1 MPEEKKEDKGF
12 KVIDRRG
19 REEPP
24 SPPPAEKTS
33 SGATAGQGP
42 PTPSPGEKVPSTATA
57 GQGPLLQGEAPP
69 KPPLEEIRGAE
80 AKDGNLLPG
89 AGVQSGKDSAR
100 EGASALGVPSF
111 LDLVQSLQ
119 MGAMAGLGMLQGPG
133 GKRSPVDLPAA
144 KDAIDLLGILQEKTK
159 GNLTKEEEEILREG
173 LYHLR
178 MGYMA
183 MINAPPAGQGKEG
196 DQR

>member
-1 MPEEKKEDKGF
+1 MPEEKEDKGF

-19 REEPP
+19 VEQPSAPPPVDLPP
-24 SPPPAEKTS
+24 SPPPKESVPTAAAEGGS
-33 SGATAGQGP
+33 P
-42 PTPSPGEKVPSTATA
+42 PSPQTP
-57 GQGPLLQGEAPP
+57 EAPP
-69 KPPLEEIRGAE
+69 AGPSE
-80 AKDGNLLPG
+80 GNRSAP
-89 AGVQSGKDSAR
+89 ADVQSGEGHTRK
-100 EGASALGVPSF
+100 GASPLGVPRF

-119 MGAMAGLGMLQGPG
+119 VGAMAGLGMLQGPD
-133 GKRSPVDLPAA
+133 GKHSRVDLPAA

-159 GNLTKEEEEILREG
+159 GNLTKEEEEVLREG

-183 MINAPPAGQGKEG
+183 MINAPPAGHGKGG

>member
-1 MPEEKKEDKGF
+1 MPEEKEDKGF

-24 SPPPAEKTS
+24 SPPPSPPPMENHESAATEGPP
-33 SGATAGQGP
+33 SGA
-42 PTPSPGEKVPSTATA
+42 VP
-57 GQGPLLQGEAPP
+57 
-69 KPPLEEIRGAE
+69 
-80 AKDGNLLPG
+80 
-89 AGVQSGKDSAR
+89 
-100 EGASALGVPSF
+100 GVPRF

-119 MGAMAGLGMLQGPG
+119 MGAMVGLGMLQGPD
-133 GKRSPVDLPAA
+133 GKRPPVDLPAA

-159 GNLTKEEEEILREG
+159 GNLTKEEEEVLREA

-183 MINAPPAGQGKEG
+183 MINAPPAGRAKGG

>member
-1 MPEEKKEDKGF
+1 MAEEKEEKEDKGF

-19 REEPP
+19 VEPP
-24 SPPPAEKTS
+24 SPPPS
-33 SGATAGQGP
+33 P
-42 PTPSPGEKVPSTATA
+42 PPGEKASSTATA
-57 GQGPLLQGEAPP
+57 GQGPPSPGEAPP
-69 KPPLEEIRGAE
+69 KPPQEELRGAE
-80 AKDGNLLPG
+80 AKAG
-89 AGVQSGKDSAR
+89 APR
-100 EGASALGVPSF
+100 F

-119 MGAMAGLGMLQGPG
+119 MGAMAGLGMLQGPD
-133 GKRSPVDLPAA
+133 GKRPPVDLPAA

-183 MINAPPAGQGKEG
+183 MINSPPGARGKEG
-196 DQR
+196 SQR

>member
-1 MPEEKKEDKGF
+1 MPEEKEEKGF

-19 REEPP
+19 VEAAPDPP
-24 SPPPAEKTS
+24 SPPPSAPPVENPGS
-33 SGATAGQGP
+33 AATEGKP
-42 PTPSPGEKVPSTATA
+42 PENTGGS
-57 GQGPLLQGEAPP
+57 PP
-69 KPPLEEIRGAE
+69 KP
-80 AKDGNLLPG
+80 
-89 AGVQSGKDSAR
+89 SR
-100 EGASALGVPSF
+100 EGIGDATAKEGEGAPSLGGPRF

-119 MGAMAGLGMLQGPG
+119 MGAMIGLGMLQGPD
-133 GKRSPVDLPAA
+133 GKRPPVDLPAA

-159 GNLTKEEEEILREG
+159 GNLTKEEEEVLREG

-183 MINAPPAGQGKEG
+183 MINAPPAGRKKEG

>member
-1 MPEEKKEDKGF
+1 MPEGKDDKGF

-24 SPPPAEKTS
+24 SPPPS
-33 SGATAGQGP
+33 
-42 PTPSPGEKVPSTATA
+42 PSPGENAPSTATA
-57 GQGPLLQGEAPP
+57 DKDPPSQGEAPP
-69 KPPLEEIRGAE
+69 MPPQEELRSAE
-80 AKDGNLLPG
+80 ANAGNAPPG
-89 AGVQSGKDSAR
+89 ARIEGEKGR
-100 EGASALGVPSF
+100 EGNPSSALGVPRF

-159 GNLTKEEEEILREG
+159 GNLTKEEEEVLREG

-183 MINAPPAGQGKEG
+183 MINAPPAGRGKGG

>member
-1 MPEEKKEDKGF
+1 MPEEKEDKGF

-24 SPPPAEKTS
+24 SPPP
-33 SGATAGQGP
+33 
-42 PTPSPGEKVPSTATA
+42 
-57 GQGPLLQGEAPP
+57 
-69 KPPLEEIRGAE
+69 KPPLVENPGSAASGSPPNPPHEEFPHADAKEGSPLHGAPAE
-80 AKDGNLLPG
+80 GEKGR
-89 AGVQSGKDSAR
+89 AGGPS
-100 EGASALGVPSF
+100 SALGVPRF

-119 MGAMAGLGMLQGPG
+119 MGAMVGLGMFQGPD
-133 GKRSPVDLPAA
+133 GKRPPVDLPAA

-159 GNLTKEEEEILREG
+159 GNLTKEEEEVLREG

-183 MINAPPAGQGKEG
+183 MINAPPAGRNKGGE
-196 DQR
+196 QR

>member
-1 MPEEKKEDKGF
+1 MPEEKEDKGF

-19 REEPP
+19 VEQPSAAPPEERVPSPAAEGGSPP
-24 SPPPAEKTS
+24 SPQNPEVPPA
-33 SGATAGQGP
+33 GASEGNR
-42 PTPSPGEKVPSTATA
+42 S
-57 GQGPLLQGEAPP
+57 APV
-69 KPPLEEIRGAE
+69 
-80 AKDGNLLPG
+80 DD
-89 AGVQSGKDSAR
+89 QSGEGRTQK
-100 EGASALGVPSF
+100 GASPLGVPRF

-119 MGAMAGLGMLQGPG
+119 VGAMAGLGMLQGPD

-159 GNLTKEEEEILREG
+159 GNLTKEEEEVLREG

-183 MINAPPAGQGKEG
+183 MINAPPAGHGKGG

>member
-1 MPEEKKEDKGF
+1 MPEEKEDKGF

-24 SPPPAEKTS
+24 SPPPSPPPTGNHESAATEGKPPETTGVS
-33 SGATAGQGP
+33 PPKQSREGIGDATAK
-42 PTPSPGEKVPSTATA
+42 E
-57 GQGPLLQGEAPP
+57 
-69 KPPLEEIRGAE
+69 
-80 AKDGNLLPG
+80 
-89 AGVQSGKDSAR
+89 
-100 EGASALGVPSF
+100 GVPRF

-119 MGAMAGLGMLQGPG
+119 MGAMVGLGMLQGPD
-133 GKRSPVDLPAA
+133 GKRPPVDLPAA
-144 KDAIDLLGILQEKTK
+144 KDSIDLLGILQEKTK
-159 GNLTKEEEEILREG
+159 GNLTKEEEEVLREG

-183 MINAPPAGQGKEG
+183 MINAPPAGHGKKG

>member
-1 MPEEKKEDKGF
+1 MTEEKDDKGF

-19 REEPP
+19 REEATPPPP
-24 SPPPAEKTS
+24 SPPLEEKPPSAATEGEVPENTGVS
-33 SGATAGQGP
+33 PPKQPQEELPHAGAKEGNLP
-42 PTPSPGEKVPSTATA
+42 PGARVEGEKGRTGTPS
-57 GQGPLLQGEAPP
+57 
-69 KPPLEEIRGAE
+69 
-80 AKDGNLLPG
+80 
-89 AGVQSGKDSAR
+89 
-100 EGASALGVPSF
+100 SALGVPRF

-119 MGAMAGLGMLQGPG
+119 MGAMVGLGLLQGPDG
-133 GKRSPVDLPAA
+133 QRPPVDLPAA

-159 GNLTKEEEEILREG
+159 GNLTKEEEEVLREG

-183 MINAPPAGQGKEG
+183 MINAPPAGRGKGG

>member
-1 MPEEKKEDKGF
+1 MPEEKEDKGF

-19 REEPP
+19 QEPPP
-24 SPPPAEKTS
+24 SPPP
-33 SGATAGQGP
+33 GGNP
-42 PTPSPGEKVPSTATA
+42 PS
-57 GQGPLLQGEAPP
+57 
-69 KPPLEEIRGAE
+69 PPLEEKPASAAAE
-80 AKDGNLLPG
+80 SNAPGG
-89 AGVQSGKDSAR
+89 AGSSP
-100 EGASALGVPSF
+100 SALGVPRF

-119 MGAMAGLGMLQGPG
+119 MGAMVGLGMLQGPD
-133 GKRSPVDLPAA
+133 GKRPPVDLPAA

-183 MINAPPAGQGKEG
+183 MINAPPAGRGKEG

>member
-1 MPEEKKEDKGF
+1 MPEEKEDKGF

-19 REEPP
+19 REETP
-24 SPPPAEKTS
+24 SPPPSPQTPEVPPVGASEGMPSEAGSGSPSSVGGDFSPPADVQSEK
-33 SGATAGQGP
+33 G
-42 PTPSPGEKVPSTATA
+42 
-57 GQGPLLQGEAPP
+57 
-69 KPPLEEIRGAE
+69 
-80 AKDGNLLPG
+80 G
-89 AGVQSGKDSAR
+89 AGSP
-100 EGASALGVPSF
+100 ASALGVPRF

-119 MGAMAGLGMLQGPG
+119 MGAMVGLGMLQGPD
-133 GKRSPVDLPAA
+133 GKRPPVDLPAA

-159 GNLTKEEEEILREG
+159 GNLTKEEEEVLREG

-183 MINAPPAGQGKEG
+183 TINASPTGRGKGG

>member
-1 MPEEKKEDKGF
+1 MPEEKDDKGF

-19 REEPP
+19 REEEPSPPP
-24 SPPPAEKTS
+24 SPPLKENPPSAATEGKAPEST
-33 SGATAGQGP
+33 GAGP
-42 PTPSPGEKVPSTATA
+42 PKHPHEVSNA
-57 GQGPLLQGEAPP
+57 
-69 KPPLEEIRGAE
+69 
-80 AKDGNLLPG
+80 PG
-89 AGVQSGKDSAR
+89 AKEG
-100 EGASALGVPSF
+100 EGASALGVPRF

-119 MGAMAGLGMLQGPG
+119 MGAMVGLGLLQGPD
-133 GKRSPVDLPAA
+133 GKRPPVDLPGA

-159 GNLTKEEEEILREG
+159 GNLTKEEEEVLREG

-183 MINAPPAGQGKEG
+183 MINAPPAGRGKGG

>member
-1 MPEEKKEDKGF
+1 MPEEKEDKGF

-19 REEPP
+19 VEPP

-33 SGATAGQGP
+33 SGATAGQEPASP
-42 PTPSPGEKVPSTATA
+42 PPGENDSSAATA
-57 GQGPLLQGEAPP
+57 GQGPPSPGEAPP
-69 KPPLEEIRGAE
+69 KPPQEELRGAE
-80 AKDGNLLPG
+80 AK
-89 AGVQSGKDSAR
+89 AGVPR
-100 EGASALGVPSF
+100 F

-119 MGAMAGLGMLQGPG
+119 VGAMAGLGMLQGPD

-159 GNLTKEEEEILREG
+159 GNLTKEEEEVLREG

-183 MINAPPAGQGKEG
+183 MINAPPAGHGKGG

>member
-1 MPEEKKEDKGF
+1 MPEEKEDKGF

-19 REEPP
+19 VEATPEPH
-24 SPPPAEKTS
+24 SPPPNLPPEEKPPSAASEGKS
-33 SGATAGQGP
+33 SDTGP
-42 PTPSPGEKVPSTATA
+42 GLPPSDGGS
-57 GQGPLLQGEAPP
+57 PP
-69 KPPLEEIRGAE
+69 K
-80 AKDGNLLPG
+80 
-89 AGVQSGKDSAR
+89 QSR
-100 EGASALGVPSF
+100 EGIEDPTGKEGRTPSALGVPRF

-119 MGAMAGLGMLQGPG
+119 VGAMVGLGMLPGPD
-133 GKRSPVDLPAA
+133 GKRPPVDLPAA

-159 GNLTKEEEEILREG
+159 GNLTKEEEEVLREG

-183 MINAPPAGQGKEG
+183 MINAPPAGGGKGG

>member
-1 MPEEKKEDKGF
+1 MPEEKDDKGF

-19 REEPP
+19 VEPP
-24 SPPPAEKTS
+24 SPPPAPPPAETPGS
-33 SGATAGQGP
+33 AATEGNP
-42 PTPSPGEKVPSTATA
+42 P
-57 GQGPLLQGEAPP
+57 APP
-69 KPPLEEIRGAE
+69 PV
-80 AKDGNLLPG
+80 GNPES
-89 AGVQSGKDSAR
+89 AATEGKGPS
-100 EGASALGVPSF
+100 SLGVPRF

-119 MGAMAGLGMLQGPG
+119 MGAMVGLGLLQGPD
-133 GKRSPVDLPAA
+133 GKRPPVNLPGA

-159 GNLTKEEEEILREG
+159 GNLTKEEEEVLREG

-183 MINAPPAGQGKEG
+183 MINAPPAGRGKGG

>member
-1 MPEEKKEDKGF
+1 MPEEKEDKGF

-24 SPPPAEKTS
+24 SPPPS
-33 SGATAGQGP
+33 P
-42 PTPSPGEKVPSTATA
+42 PPVENPPSPPLKEKPPSAASEGQPPENA
-57 GQGPLLQGEAPP
+57 GVSPP
-69 KPPLEEIRGAE
+69 KHPHE
-80 AKDGNLLPG
+80 DSDVPG
-89 AGVQSGKDSAR
+89 AK
-100 EGASALGVPSF
+100 EGVPRL

-119 MGAMAGLGMLQGPG
+119 MGAMVGLGMLQGPD
-133 GKRSPVDLPAA
+133 GKRPPVDLPAA

-159 GNLTKEEEEILREG
+159 GNLTKEEEEVLREG

-183 MINAPPAGQGKEG
+183 MINAPPAGSGKGG